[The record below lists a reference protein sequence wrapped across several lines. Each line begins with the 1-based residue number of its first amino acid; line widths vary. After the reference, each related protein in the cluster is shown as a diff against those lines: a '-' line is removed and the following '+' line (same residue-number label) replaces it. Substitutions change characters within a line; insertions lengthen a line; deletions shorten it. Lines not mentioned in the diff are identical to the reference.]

1 MSVRNSRRAPNEQE
15 DQAGNL
21 GELVWGIA
29 ADVGSASGVTAYPNE
44 TRTFKAA
51 LANTPSRNVVLIH
64 INAVAADA
72 DSSAT

>member
-1 MSVRNSRRAPNEQE
+1 MSVPNSRRAPNEQE
-15 DQAGNL
+15 DQAKNL

-29 ADVGSASGVTAYPNE
+29 GDVGSASGVTAYRNE
-44 TRTFKAA
+44 ARTFKAA
-51 LANTPSRNVVLIH
+51 LANTSWRNVALIH